1 MLSSFVY
8 FKLAFE
14 RKFLFTDVTLK
25 RFSTV
30 HENIMSCKSLLVTEC
45 SFANLTF
52 CILFDSK
59 VNGLNVS
66 AQIFFS

>member
-1 MLSSFVY
+1 MFPPIVSV
-8 FKLAFE
+8 KNTFE
-14 RKFLFTDVTLK
+14 RKFLLADVTLK

-52 CILFDSK
+52 GILFESK
-59 VNGLNVS
+59 VDGLDVS